1 MKKTGMKKFCA
12 LILGLAVILCLG
24 SAAAEGAPVEV
35 PHFSSVLQVREI
47 GSADEALAYAKEF
60 WQMDYM
66 GVDVSAIPAEAWSVT
81 DNESYWSVIADLPE
95 GSLDLY
101 IEFDGS
107 ISYAANWAGEW
118 FNAGESDY
126 TCEPID
132 EPEEKEE
139 ADVRLRQDVDALCE
153 FPFLAA
159 VNPPACKAY
168 VADHTDQ
175 DGLTHYMGTFHGEK
189 GDYNLDYSEFYDNK
203 TYSIRF
209 VVQVAPTIRI
219 LYFDPYCT
227 SEEGGN
233 G

>member
-81 DNESYWSVIADLPE
+81 DTESYWSVIADLPE
-95 GSLDLY
+95 GNLDLY

-118 FNAGESDY
+118 FNAGDSDY

-139 ADVRLRQDVDALCE
+139 ADVRLRQDVDALC
-153 FPFLAA
+153 P
-159 VNPPACKAY
+159 
-168 VADHTDQ
+168 DQ